1 MLEWLDTLSKQ
12 FEIYSSIAEFIT
24 LFIVLWVI
32 LHYINKLVK
41 LPHLTIFFITLN
53 LFLLLPKFTIKLM
66 RVLIKGIFVLLMATT
81 VQLTNLF
88 HSSRLQLIII
98 FNIVFIGIFAL
109 KYYLKKK
116 KKEKESKPEPEQ
128 ASSPP
133 GSRPDSFTE
142 PPDTIT

>member
-1 MLEWLDTLSKQ
+1 MLKWLDTLSKQ
-12 FEIYSSIAEFIT
+12 FEMYSSIAEFII
-24 LFIVLWVI
+24 LFIALWVI

-53 LFLLLPKFTIKLM
+53 LFLLLPKFTIKFL
-66 RVLIKGIFVLLMATT
+66 RVLIKAVFVLLMGII
-81 VQLTNLF
+81 VQLTSLF

-116 KKEKESKPEPEQ
+116 KKGKESRPVQEQINTPIEKP
-128 ASSPP
+128 
-133 GSRPDSFTE
+133 GSFTE